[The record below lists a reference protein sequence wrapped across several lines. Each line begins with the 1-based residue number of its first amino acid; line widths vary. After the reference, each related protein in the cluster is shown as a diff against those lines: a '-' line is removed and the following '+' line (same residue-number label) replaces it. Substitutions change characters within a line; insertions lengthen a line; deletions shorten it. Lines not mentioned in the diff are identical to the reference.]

1 MLLSKGK
8 CNGGMVLHL
17 APWPHVDGPKPFVLT
32 EPRAIVEVQG
42 WFAGCLL
49 LPLAA
54 RLMHAAFL
62 HATSKKAEEKG
73 VTPRNHDRAAMN
85 FVKAIA
91 MVDILLLVWPLSMN
105 VLAGMLHSKDLS
117 WVLLHMH
124 WRLFRWGLA
133 VLSSVLVFELLQRP
147 PRFWRFLHHGSML
160 LVICLM
166 CGIPWLSLYD
176 LLLFSAGMMLHMSF
190 LAFNCLE
197 FFAVSWHFMRPH
209 NSLARPLL
217 RGCAVVAALASVLGH
232 GCVVLFYLASF
243 HLYQAWSPLLVL
255 IFLQLCLVCENVH
268 NVHYVWNLAVRTQ
281 TSETELPS
289 LHTQLPTMLGSHG
302 LADGGFR
309 DAKPRTSLAI
319 P

>member
-1 MLLSKGK
+1 
-8 CNGGMVLHL
+8 MVLHL

-32 EPRAIVEVQG
+32 EPRAVVEVQG

-73 VTPRNHDRAAMN
+73 VTPWNHDRAAMN

-176 LLLFSAGMMLHMSF
+176 LLLFSAGMLLGTVVRLPPTAKIRLQMS
-190 LAFNCLE
+190 N
-197 FFAVSWHFMRPH
+197 VSRAKESP
-209 NSLARPLL
+209 PLFEIVE
-217 RGCAVVAALASVLGH
+217 CAAKIFEVSSTFSVVAAPCKTHV
-232 GCVVLFYLASF
+232 
-243 HLYQAWSPLLVL
+243 
-255 IFLQLCLVCENVH
+255 
-268 NVHYVWNLAVRTQ
+268 T
-281 TSETELPS
+281 T
-289 LHTQLPTMLGSHG
+289 
-302 LADGGFR
+302 
-309 DAKPRTSLAI
+309 
-319 P
+319 